1 MKSILF
7 KKPVLAH
14 FIWRHIFLLI
24 SLLPTQT
31 VKAFI
36 IFFFF
41 FFAEKLPAWIIFVA
55 FKKQTGSAQQL
66 GPLDFFV
73 WCKKKIQSKLKLQ
86 NSLL

>member
-7 KKPVLAH
+7 KKAVLAH

-36 IFFFF
+36 IFFF
-41 FFAEKLPAWIIFVA
+41 AETLPAWIIFVA

-66 GPLDFFV
+66 GPLDFFCV
-73 WCKKKIQSKLKLQ
+73 V
-86 NSLL
+86 